1 RQVPANR
8 LERLH
13 RMSICGDRFV
23 ESSQPLQNSC
33 RLPVPLI
40 KSLRRNRLLAGLN
53 RPPGHCERLLMPAL
67 RLVETAHVS
76 QRVRDLA
83 GIPDLVSDFERLV
96 ERREGLPEQL
106 IVRLKT

>member
-1 RQVPANR
+1 
-8 LERLH
+8 
-13 RMSICGDRFV
+13 MSVCGDRLI
-23 ESSQPLQNSC
+23 ESSQPLQNSR

-53 RPPGHCERLLMPAL
+53 RPPGHCERLLIPAL
-67 RLVETAHVS
+67 RLVETTHVS
-76 QRVRDLA
+76 QRVGDLA
-83 GIPDLVSDFERLV
+83 RITDPVSDFERLV